1 MQDIK
6 EIRHRLHAHPGLS
19 GEEIFA
25 HDLVVDF
32 LRDCRPTEVFDHV
45 GGYGVVAVWGDNRS
59 LPTLVFR
66 ADTDALPI
74 HEATDLA
81 YKSEIPFVSH
91 KCGHDGHTSILLRL
105 AELLGEHC
113 EELNI
118 NIILVFQPE
127 EETGLGSQ
135 KILDSGI
142 LQQYNVKGV
151 FGIHNLPGY
160 HEGTVVLN
168 YHTFA
173 AASTGVVYSLVGR
186 QTHASTPEKGLNP
199 GLAVAEIVQR
209 MDQLNGKKNVTPDA
223 FQQSTLI
230 CVRVGEEAFGTSA
243 GEAQVMFTL
252 RTFSN
257 ERMGQLMDKANG
269 IVAEVAS
276 KYGLTTS
283 YELRD
288 PFHATE
294 NDSMIVEQL
303 EEILC
308 EDHKVVTAI
317 TPFRWS
323 EDFANYLIRF
333 PGAMF
338 GIGAGEKHAEL
349 HHPDYD
355 FPDEIIEPTAQMFW
369 KVAQEFSDN

>member
-1 MQDIK
+1 MEDIK
-6 EIRHRLHAHPGLS
+6 EIRHKLHAHPGLS
-19 GEEIFA
+19 GEESYA
-25 HDLVVDF
+25 HDLVVEA
-32 LRDCRPTEVFDHV
+32 LRKCRPTEVYDHV
-45 GGYGVVAVWGDNRS
+45 GGYGVVAVWGNNRS
-59 LPTLVFR
+59 MPTLVFR
-66 ADTDALPI
+66 GDIDALPI
-74 HEATDLA
+74 HEQTELP
-81 YKSEIPFVSH
+81 YRSEVPYVSH
-91 KCGHDGHTSILLRL
+91 KCGHDGHTAIMLRL
-105 AELLGEHC
+105 SQLLGEHF
-113 EELNI
+113 EQLNYNVI
-118 NIILVFQPE
+118 VVFQPE

-151 FGIHNLPGY
+151 FGMHNLPGY

-186 QTHASTPEKGLNP
+186 QTHASTPEKGVNP

-209 MDQLNGKKNVTPDA
+209 MDQLNGKKNAGPDT

-257 ERMGQLMDKANG
+257 ERMSQLMDKAHG
-269 IVAEVAS
+269 IVQEVAAKHS
-276 KYGLTTS
+276 LAVS

-294 NDSMIVEQL
+294 NDSMLTEQL
-303 EEILC
+303 EELFC
-308 EDHKVVTAI
+308 EDHRVVTAI

-338 GIGAGEKHAEL
+338 GVGAGEKHAEL

-369 KVAQEFSDN
+369 KVVTEIQI